1 MLKPKVILLG
11 QVSVIPLAA
20 IVWLIMPVHYL
31 NQIEYPTINRLENHS
46 FIKTHKKAAH
56 TEAAFYIWKK
66 ALMRPTP
73 IYSLSTEL
81 GANTID
87 PDKLNCR
94 VRNGNGCCLIGNN
107 ISLIKAFLLKEQIWY
122 KEAIIDGNNNFFVYP
137 GWNPSR
143 RLLGGS
149 STSFQPI

>member
-1 MLKPKVILLG
+1 
-11 QVSVIPLAA
+11 
-20 IVWLIMPVHYL
+20 
-31 NQIEYPTINRLENHS
+31 
-46 FIKTHKKAAH
+46 
-56 TEAAFYIWKK
+56 
-66 ALMRPTP
+66 MRPTS

-107 ISLIKAFLLKEQIWY
+107 ISLIKAFLLKDQIWY
-122 KEAIIDGNNNFFVYP
+122 KEAIYGNNFFVYP

-143 RLLGGS
+143 RFLSGS
-149 STSFQPI
+149 STSFQPLLLYQITLEKRKCYTHVWIKEYGQAARPISTD